1 MNTNEECRKQ
11 PRITR
16 IAVVSAACRAVA
28 LCVGLVPSGWGPS
41 INCAEDSARYSAA
54 MLIPNAAHLRLW
66 SAAIPQLQD
75 RF

>member
-11 PRITR
+11 PRIKDR
-16 IAVVSAACRAVA
+16 CSVRCLPRRS
-28 LCVGLVPSGWGPS
+28 LVRRSGPQRMGPS

-66 SAAIPQLQD
+66 SAAIPQLRD